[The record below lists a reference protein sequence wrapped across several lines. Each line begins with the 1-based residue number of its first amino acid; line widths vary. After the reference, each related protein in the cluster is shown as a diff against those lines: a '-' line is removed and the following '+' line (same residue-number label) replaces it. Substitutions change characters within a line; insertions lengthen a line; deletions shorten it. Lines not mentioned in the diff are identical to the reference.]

1 MALGRRASMGKYS
14 RLRVLGNEN
23 NIYLCSMI
31 DKLYYSI
38 AEVSECLGVS
48 QPTLRFWEKEF
59 GSLRPQRTSKGLRQ
73 YSKNDVAFLKKLV
86 YLTRDCGYTLDGAKR
101 VLRQQR
107 QAKTDAA
114 AEVAFTLNELKKFL
128 TDMKQSLSSIEKS
141 IVENDNTQNH

>member
-1 MALGRRASMGKYS
+1 MVVWSGLRGKYS
-14 RLRVLGNEN
+14 GFRVREIEN

-59 GSLRPQRTSKGLRQ
+59 GSLKPQRTSKGLRQ

-107 QAKTDAA
+107 QTKTDAA
-114 AEVAFTLNELKKFL
+114 AELAFTLNELKKFL
-128 TDMKQSLSSIEKS
+128 IDMKQSLSSVEKS
-141 IVENDNTQNH
+141 IIENDNTQNQ

>member
-1 MALGRRASMGKYS
+1 MVVWSGLRGKYS
-14 RLRVLGNEN
+14 GFRVREIEN

-59 GSLRPQRTSKGLRQ
+59 GSLKPQRTSKGLRQ
-73 YSKNDVAFLKKLV
+73 YSKKDVAFLKKLV

-107 QAKTDAA
+107 QTKTDAA
-114 AEVAFTLNELKKFL
+114 AELAFTLNELKKFL
-128 TDMKQSLSSIEKS
+128 IDMKQSLSSVEKS
-141 IVENDNTQNH
+141 IIENDNMQNQ

>member
-1 MALGRRASMGKYS
+1 MVVWSGLRGKYS
-14 RLRVLGNEN
+14 DFRVREIEN

-59 GSLRPQRTSKGLRQ
+59 GSLKPQRTSKGLRQ
-73 YSKNDVAFLKKLV
+73 YSKNDVALLKKLV

-107 QAKTDAA
+107 HTKTDAA
-114 AEVAFTLNELKKFL
+114 AELAFTLNELKKFL
-128 TDMKQSLSSIEKS
+128 TDMKQSLSSVEKS
-141 IVENDNTQNH
+141 IIENDNMQNQ

>member
-1 MALGRRASMGKYS
+1 MVVWSGLRGKYS
-14 RLRVLGNEN
+14 GFRVREIEN

-59 GSLRPQRTSKGLRQ
+59 GSLKPQRTSKGLRQ
-73 YSKNDVAFLKKLV
+73 YSKNDVALLKKLV

-107 QAKTDAA
+107 HTKTDAA
-114 AEVAFTLNELKKFL
+114 AELAFTLNELKKFL
-128 TDMKQSLSSIEKS
+128 TDMKQSLSSVEKS
-141 IVENDNTQNH
+141 IIENDNMQNQ

>member
-1 MALGRRASMGKYS
+1 MVVWNGLRGKYS
-14 RLRVLGNEN
+14 GFRVREIEN

-59 GSLRPQRTSKGLRQ
+59 GSLKPQRTSKGLRQ

-107 QAKTDAA
+107 QTKTDAA
-114 AEVAFTLNELKKFL
+114 AELAFTLNELKKFL
-128 TDMKQSLSSIEKS
+128 IDMKQSLSSVEKS
-141 IVENDNTQNH
+141 IIENDNTQNQ

>member
-1 MALGRRASMGKYS
+1 MVVWSGLRGKYS
-14 RLRVLGNEN
+14 SFRVREIEN

-59 GSLRPQRTSKGLRQ
+59 GSLKPQRTSKGLRQ
-73 YSKNDVAFLKKLV
+73 YSKNDVALLKKLV

-107 QAKTDAA
+107 HTKTDAA
-114 AEVAFTLNELKKFL
+114 AELAFTLNELKKFL
-128 TDMKQSLSSIEKS
+128 IDMKQSLSSVEKS
-141 IVENDNTQNH
+141 IIENDNTQNQ

>member
-1 MALGRRASMGKYS
+1 MVVWSGLRGKYS
-14 RLRVLGNEN
+14 GFRVREIEN

-59 GSLRPQRTSKGLRQ
+59 GSLKPQRTSKGLRQ
-73 YSKNDVAFLKKLV
+73 YSKNDVALLKKLV

-107 QAKTDAA
+107 HTKTDAA
-114 AEVAFTLNELKKFL
+114 AELAFTLNELKKFL
-128 TDMKQSLSSIEKS
+128 IDMKQSLSSVEKS
-141 IVENDNTQNH
+141 IIENDNTQNQ

>member
-1 MALGRRASMGKYS
+1 MVVWSGLRGKYS
-14 RLRVLGNEN
+14 GFRVREIEN

-59 GSLRPQRTSKGLRQ
+59 GSLKPQRTSKGLRQ
-73 YSKNDVAFLKKLV
+73 YSKKDVAFLKKLV
-86 YLTRDCGYTLDGAKR
+86 YLTRDCGYTLGGAKR

-107 QAKTDAA
+107 QTKTDAA
-114 AEVAFTLNELKKFL
+114 AELAFTLNELKKFL
-128 TDMKQSLSSIEKS
+128 TDMKQSLSSVEKS
-141 IVENDNTQNH
+141 IIENDNTQNQ

>member
-1 MALGRRASMGKYS
+1 MVVWSGLRGKYS
-14 RLRVLGNEN
+14 GFRVREIEN

-59 GSLRPQRTSKGLRQ
+59 GSLKPQRTSKGLRQ

-107 QAKTDAA
+107 QTKTDAA
-114 AEVAFTLNELKKFL
+114 AELAFTLNELKKFL
-128 TDMKQSLSSIEKS
+128 IDMKQSLSSVEKS
-141 IVENDNTQNH
+141 IIENDNMQNQ

>member
-1 MALGRRASMGKYS
+1 MVVWNGLRGKYS
-14 RLRVLGNEN
+14 GFRVREIEN

-59 GSLRPQRTSKGLRQ
+59 GSLKPQRTSKGLRQ

-107 QAKTDAA
+107 QTKTDAA
-114 AEVAFTLNELKKFL
+114 AELAFTLNELKKFL
-128 TDMKQSLSSIEKS
+128 IDMKQSLSSVEKS
-141 IVENDNTQNH
+141 IIENDNMQNQ

>member
-1 MALGRRASMGKYS
+1 MVVWSGLRGKYS
-14 RLRVLGNEN
+14 GFRVREIEN

-59 GSLRPQRTSKGLRQ
+59 GSLKPQRTSKGLRQ

-107 QAKTDAA
+107 QTKTDAA
-114 AEVAFTLNELKKFL
+114 AELAFTLNELKKFL
-128 TDMKQSLSSIEKS
+128 IDMNQSLSSVEKS
-141 IVENDNTQNH
+141 IIENDNTQNQ

>member
-1 MALGRRASMGKYS
+1 MVVWSGLRGKYS
-14 RLRVLGNEN
+14 GFRVREIEN

-59 GSLRPQRTSKGLRQ
+59 GSLKPQRTSKGLRQ
-73 YSKNDVAFLKKLV
+73 YSKNDVALLKKLV
-86 YLTRDCGYTLDGAKR
+86 YLTRDCGYTLDGVKR

-107 QAKTDAA
+107 HTKTDAA
-114 AEVAFTLNELKKFL
+114 AELAFTLNELKKFL
-128 TDMKQSLSSIEKS
+128 TDMKQSLSSVEKS
-141 IVENDNTQNH
+141 IIENDNMQNQ

>member
-1 MALGRRASMGKYS
+1 
-14 RLRVLGNEN
+14 
-23 NIYLCSMI
+23 MI

-107 QAKTDAA
+107 QSKTDEAA
-114 AEVAFTLNELKKFL
+114 
-128 TDMKQSLSSIEKS
+128 
-141 IVENDNTQNH
+141 